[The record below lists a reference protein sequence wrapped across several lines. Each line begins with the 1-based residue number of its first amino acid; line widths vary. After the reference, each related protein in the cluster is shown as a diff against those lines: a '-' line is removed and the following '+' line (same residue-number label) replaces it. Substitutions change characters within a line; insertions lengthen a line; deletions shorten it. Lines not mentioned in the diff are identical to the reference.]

1 MVSRPQNQWAT
12 KYAFSSIECTKKSQ
26 KSSFL
31 LFNEKKPK
39 MGWKVAWVSHPMYRS
54 SRNSLNAFQF
64 SIRLTSNSFSVWKIA
79 VLHTI
84 IFWER
89 NAKTPDFLFSKAYYL
104 ESNAS
109 KEPELK
115 AFILSDT
122 TKSLQKRIILQNF
135 PLVFTLHSQEKFA
148 SSWRRSWRLDW
159 KASLLFSLE
168 KPLGLRIRV
177 EMHPLLT
184 LTLSI
189 FRQVKSLD
197 VMFRSE
203 ETLPITLQGT

>member
-1 MVSRPQNQWAT
+1 MLKGCVS
-12 KYAFSSIECTKKSQ
+12 FSHNVPFFSQLSKCISIFDSFDSEFFFCMKNCSFAHNNLLRKKCKKS
-26 KSSFL
+26 
-31 LFNEKKPK
+31 
-39 MGWKVAWVSHPMYRS
+39 
-54 SRNSLNAFQF
+54 
-64 SIRLTSNSFSVWKIA
+64 
-79 VLHTI
+79 
-84 IFWER
+84 
-89 NAKTPDFLFSKAYYL
+89 PDFLFSKAYYL
-104 ESNAS
+104 ESMKVSNAS

-189 FRQVKSLD
+189 FRQVESLD

-203 ETLPITLQGT
+203 TLPISLRLRAVVHIHHTIVP

>member
-1 MVSRPQNQWAT
+1 M
-12 KYAFSSIECTKKSQ
+12 Q
-26 KSSFL
+26 KS
-31 LFNEKKPK
+31 
-39 MGWKVAWVSHPMYRS
+39 
-54 SRNSLNAFQF
+54 
-64 SIRLTSNSFSVWKIA
+64 
-79 VLHTI
+79 
-84 IFWER
+84 
-89 NAKTPDFLFSKAYYL
+89 PDFLFSKAYYL
-104 ESNAS
+104 ESTKASNAS

-122 TKSLQKRIILQNF
+122 SKSLQKRIILQNF

-148 SSWRRSWRLDW
+148 SSSWRRSWRL
-159 KASLLFSLE
+159 ASLLFSLE
-168 KPLGLRIRV
+168 KPLGLRISRV

-203 ETLPITLQGT
+203 ETLPIS